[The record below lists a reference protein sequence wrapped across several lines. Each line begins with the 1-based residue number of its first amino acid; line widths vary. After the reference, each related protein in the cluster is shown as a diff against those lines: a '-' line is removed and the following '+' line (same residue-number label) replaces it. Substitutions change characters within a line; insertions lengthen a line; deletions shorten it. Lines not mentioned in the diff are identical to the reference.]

1 MIWRG
6 DCRCDSVIFL
16 FVSAWFA
23 HWKIGIKPTECT
35 TSFTQ
40 IISKIKW
47 KRNVCECASQITA
60 ENSTVQL
67 GHKSLCVRFVN
78 YISIDWTACMRSF
91 EYASSTRPPP
101 FKHIIEMEFLAY
113 FQQVQFTRKKH
124 LSLRLQFKIWNLWKF
139 YEFVACFELCFNFF
153 WNRLQ
158 CANKFLHLL
167 LWPFRKISHLPRT
180 GDVLNILRI
189 CSHHNLL
196 ACHSE
201 QYLI

>member
-78 YISIDWTACMRSF
+78 YIVIDWTACMRSF

-113 FQQVQFTRKKH
+113 FQQVQFTRKTIYLCAFNLKFEIYGNFTN
-124 LSLRLQFKIWNLWKF
+124 SLHASSFVSTSFEIVCSAQTNF
-139 YEFVACFELCFNFF
+139 YTYFY
-153 WNRLQ
+153 
-158 CANKFLHLL
+158 
-167 LWPFRKISHLPRT
+167 
-180 GDVLNILRI
+180 G
-189 CSHHNLL
+189 
-196 ACHSE
+196 HSE
-201 QYLI
+201 KFRIYQEQAMH